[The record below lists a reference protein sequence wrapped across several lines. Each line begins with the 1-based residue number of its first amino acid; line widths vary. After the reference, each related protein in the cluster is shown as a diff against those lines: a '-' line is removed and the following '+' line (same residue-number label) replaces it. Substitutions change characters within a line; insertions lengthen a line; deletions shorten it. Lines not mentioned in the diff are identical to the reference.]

1 MTGPQGG
8 AACRRLVVLL
18 GLVLTGCGGILSEAP
33 KRQLY
38 RLEPTLALP
47 ARLPHVAAQLLVAV
61 PGAPAGLDTSR
72 IALSRSAV
80 SLDYYADAE
89 WTDRAPLLVQTA
101 LVDAFEKSGAVPAV
115 ARDSVGLR
123 ADFVLETEIRDF
135 EAVYDSPNGPPHVS
149 IGLTAKLIKIPERKI
164 VAQISIAK
172 QAAAA
177 ANDIPAVVRAFDE
190 ALGAAVADVVTGIV
204 TNPSLSQRRASLH
217 SRTRFVHA
225 P

>member
-38 RLEPTLALP
+38 RLEPALAPP

-61 PGAPAGLDTSR
+61 PVAPGGLDTAR

-80 SLDYYADAE
+80 SLDYFADAE
-89 WTDRAPLLVQTA
+89 WTDRAPLLVQTG
-101 LVDAFEKSGAVPAV
+101 LVDAFEKSGAVDAV

-149 IGLTAKLIKIPERKI
+149 IALTAQLIKIPERKI
-164 VAQISIAK
+164 VAQIPVAR
-172 QAAAA
+172 QAMAA
-177 ANDIPAVVRAFDE
+177 ANDVPAVVRAFDE
-190 ALGAAVADVVTGIV
+190 ALGAAVAEVVTRTV
-204 TNPSLSQRRASLH
+204 TNPGLSRPHVSVN